1 MYRAKQAG
9 GGQYLL
15 VSAHSAGSADEVS
28 ELERFLR
35 SALKDDGLELY
46 YQPQYS
52 MAGNLC
58 SLQALLRLNHP
69 QLGTIAADRFL
80 PIAEECGLIVPL
92 GNWVLDEVCRQSIEW
107 QSQRLT
113 PMRISFSCLSAAV
126 SARATFPPGCS
137 ALWPSAASTP
147 NCWS

>member
-15 VSAHSAGSADEVS
+15 LSAHRSGSVDEVT

-35 SALKDDGLELY
+35 GALKSDGLELF

-52 MAGNLC
+52 MSGNLC
-58 SLQALLRLNHP
+58 SLEALLRLNHP
-69 QLGTIAADRFL
+69 VLGAVPADRFL

-107 QSQRLT
+107 QGQRLP
-113 PMRISFSCLSAAV
+113 PMRLFVYLSP
-126 SARATFPPGCS
+126 FPF
-137 ALWPSAASTP
+137 
-147 NCWS
+147 

>member
-1 MYRAKQAG
+1 MTGPIAAQLRRLADAAMYRAKQAG

-15 VSAHSAGSADEVS
+15 GSAHSAGSANEVS

-58 SLQALLRLNHP
+58 SLEALLRLNHP

-92 GNWVLDEVCRQSIEW
+92 GNWVIGRGVPSEHGVAK
-107 QSQRLT
+107 
-113 PMRISFSCLSAAV
+113 PA
-126 SARATFPPGCS
+126 ARAD
-137 ALWPSAASTP
+137 AHIV
-147 NCWS
+147 